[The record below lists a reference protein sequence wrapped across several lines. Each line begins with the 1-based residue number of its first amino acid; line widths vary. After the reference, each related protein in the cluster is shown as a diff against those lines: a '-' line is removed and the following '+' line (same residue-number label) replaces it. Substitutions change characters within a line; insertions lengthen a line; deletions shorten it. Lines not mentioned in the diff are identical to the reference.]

1 MIRQPLVSLSGC
13 RYQVVSSCRV
23 PCCWRNRSPD
33 AYEHAGFVERWSG
46 ASVVISSTK
55 GLTMKFMTVAL
66 ASALALS
73 STFALAQTSAP
84 GAGTETPAKS
94 GPAMKGTRSTGNSM
108 NSGASS
114 GSAITTG
121 SGAPQNKPMIS
132 NSPETSDT
140 SQKVK

>member
-1 MIRQPLVSLSGC
+1 M
-13 RYQVVSSCRV
+13 
-23 PCCWRNRSPD
+23 
-33 AYEHAGFVERWSG
+33 
-46 ASVVISSTK
+46 K
-55 GLTMKFMTVAL
+55 GQIMKLMTIAL

-73 STFALAQTSAP
+73 STFALAQT
-84 GAGTETPAKS
+84 GASGVEAPAKS
-94 GPAMKGTRSTGNSM
+94 GPAMKHAAPTGNSM

-132 NSPETSDT
+132 NSPGTSDT